1 MAPPFAYFDTSVVVR
16 RYVLEPSST
25 MARTFLRRYRCL
37 SSAILPVEVVSALAR
52 RRAAGDLVTAD
63 LALIASRLAEDR
75 RRWEL
80 VPVTG
85 PLLALAENLI
95 HRHLLRTLDAI
106 HLAAALTFRDTSGL
120 RVPFVTADARQRE
133 AAQPAGLPIL
143 WAG

>member
-1 MAPPFAYFDTSVVVR
+1 MALAFAYFDTSVMVK

-25 MARTFLRRYRCL
+25 MARTLLRRYRCL
-37 SSAILPVEVVSALAR
+37 SSAILPVELVSALNR
-52 RRAAGDLVTAD
+52 RRAVGDLTAAD
-63 LALIASRLAEDR
+63 FALISSRLAEDR

-85 PLLALAENLI
+85 PLLALAEDLI

-106 HLAAALTFRDTSGL
+106 HLAAALTFRDSSGM

-133 AAQPAGLPIL
+133 AAEPAGLSIL
-143 WAG
+143 WVG